1 MNTIIKIIDK
11 TSVLNNGAG
20 YEVVGDIVTNITN
33 KEIGDYDLVRY
44 DCNMKT
50 ISSFLDS
57 DNSAYLLDVISRVVN
72 TLDRGFFIVIKDEDI
87 SESKDI
93 IVLLTLRYIYI
104 NREFDEVKGLVF
116 SDLSNFIKYYYSEH
130 INKEGY
136 GN

>member
-1 MNTIIKIIDK
+1 MRIIDK
-11 TSVLNNGAG
+11 TSVLNNGAE
-20 YEVVGDIVTNITN
+20 YEITGDIVTNITN
-33 KEIGDYDLVRY
+33 KEIEYYGLVRY

-50 ISSFLDS
+50 ISSFLNS

-72 TLDRGFFIVIKDEDI
+72 TLDRGFFITIKDEDI

-104 NREFDEVKGLVF
+104 NWEFDNVKGLIF
-116 SDLSNFIKYYYSEH
+116 NDLSNFIRYYYNEH

-136 GN
+136 GS